1 MHIIYFILLLFFNL
15 QASDFADNKNVVKKS
30 IYANKRVF
38 IVDENDTIFDK
49 DNKGVK
55 SKQYYDN
62 VLAIYYDNNKINV
75 LFYDFDR
82 IYDKNKKVIYAFGSG
97 SAKNINVVSNNAFL
111 FTNGVNLVKFDKN
124 LSNKQMTILDS
135 SVEPKVAYILDGII
149 YISFYDRTLIKF
161 NSNLKPLESYK
172 TNSLI
177 TAMGEFN
184 KSIIFGFKNG
194 NILYKNKEI
203 NISNSQID
211 SLVSCNN
218 KIYIG
223 DWEGKI
229 YTCNK
234 EFRGEI
240 LQKDVFKDRVI
251 ALFCDKDLG
260 LIAVSWDGD
269 IVILN
274 EF

>member
-194 NILYKNKEI
+194 NILYKIKKLI
-203 NISNSQID
+203 FQILK
-211 SLVSCNN
+211 SIV
-218 KIYIG
+218 
-223 DWEGKI
+223 W
-229 YTCNK
+229 
-234 EFRGEI
+234 FP
-240 LQKDVFKDRVI
+240 VI
-251 ALFCDKDLG
+251 IKF
-260 LIAVSWDGD
+260 I
-269 IVILN
+269 
-274 EF
+274 